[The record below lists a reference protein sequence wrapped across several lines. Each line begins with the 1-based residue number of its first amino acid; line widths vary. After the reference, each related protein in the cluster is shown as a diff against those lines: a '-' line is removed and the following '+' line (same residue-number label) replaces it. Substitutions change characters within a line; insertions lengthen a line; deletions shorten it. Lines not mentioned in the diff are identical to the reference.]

1 MSKHNF
7 SAVLTVVPLLLLLLA
22 PVAAVAETSGAVATP
37 SAAAAVTSSPEQPKA
52 EPAAKVQPFR
62 VGYADIRKI
71 AEQSAAGKTAKA
83 DFEAKADKHKTQI
96 ETKQKSLEKQKATLE
111 AKLPTYTP
119 EQRKAKLKDYE
130 KKVDELRKML
140 IKAEKEMKPMQE
152 ELTREIYG
160 KIEKAAGEFGA
171 ANGFSVIVV
180 KNDLLYLGNNVD
192 VQDVTDALTKHLDGK
207 KAD

>member
-1 MSKHNF
+1 MSKHSF
-7 SAVLTVVPLLLLLLA
+7 SPAFTIVPLLLLLLA
-22 PVAAVAETSGAVATP
+22 PIAAVAETAGAAVP
-37 SAAAAVTSSPEQPKA
+37 PPAAATMTSPPEQKA

-71 AEQSAAGKTAKA
+71 AEQSTAGKTAKA
-83 DFEAKADKHKTQI
+83 DFEAKADKHKSQI
-96 ETKQKSLEKQKATLE
+96 EAKQKSLEKQKATLE

-130 KKVDELRKML
+130 KKVDELRNML
-140 IKAEKEMKPMQE
+140 IKADKEMKPMQE

-192 VQDVTDALTKHLDGK
+192 VADVTDSLTKHLDGK